1 MFRLLIVS
9 FLCLSP
15 PRAHNCLVSML
26 LSPIPPPVIDQME
39 SLSLIPIYYNN
50 RGYRSEY
57 WANSDLP
64 QGAGQQNTH
73 DYVPQYR
80 AAHLFPTALMNIH
93 LCPSLALVAL
103 NLFTKL
109 RYYFHPRGGFPLL
122 YDRPLGLTSY
132 SRRTQPSLANHV
144 QGDGLL
150 AGNGV
155 EYVQRTRSAF
165 L

>member
-1 MFRLLIVS
+1 MFWLGLMFFFIQPCPRLGSRTIYLFRLLIVS

-26 LSPIPPPVIDQME
+26 LSPVPLPVIDQME
-39 SLSLIPIYYNN
+39 SLSLFPIYYNN

-64 QGAGQQNTH
+64 EGAGQQNTH

-93 LCPSLALVAL
+93 LCLSLALVAL
-103 NLFTKL
+103 NLPPNFAITSIQ
-109 RYYFHPRGGFPLL
+109 GGASPFCTIDPW
-122 YDRPLGLTSY
+122 
-132 SRRTQPSLANHV
+132 V
-144 QGDGLL
+144 
-150 AGNGV
+150 
-155 EYVQRTRSAF
+155 
-165 L
+165 